1 MLLLDITIH
10 KASFV
15 NVISVIDK
23 IDDLELIF
31 RKSGMC
37 LFSSTLMD
45 YLDVNLVIMKDNL
58 NPIFVILMK

>member
-10 KASFV
+10 KASFI

-37 LFSSTLMD
+37 LISSTLMD
-45 YLDVNLVIMKDNL
+45 YLDVNLVIKGISVL
-58 NPIFVILMK
+58 YK

>member
-37 LFSSTLMD
+37 LISSTLMD
-45 YLDVNLVIMKDNL
+45 YLDVNLVIKGISVL
-58 NPIFVILMK
+58 YK

>member
-10 KASFV
+10 KASFI

-31 RKSGMC
+31 RKSG
-37 LFSSTLMD
+37 SI
-45 YLDVNLVIMKDNL
+45 LVKVYIKGISVL
-58 NPIFVILMK
+58 YK

>member
-10 KASFV
+10 KASLV

-23 IDDLELIF
+23 IDDLELIY
-31 RKSGMC
+31 GMC

-45 YLDVNLVIMKDNL
+45 YLDVNLVIMKDKFESYFCITN
-58 NPIFVILMK
+58 ILY